1 MHHAQVCW
9 LCIVKIQTQ
18 ELTDPFLRRQHLDA
32 HENDQKIDDFRL
44 HKPDAFTKMYHCRIL
59 FIFFPVAQDTFLFPR
74 SKIKHH

>member
-32 HENDQKIDDFRL
+32 HEND
-44 HKPDAFTKMYHCRIL
+44 
-59 FIFFPVAQDTFLFPR
+59 
-74 SKIKHH
+74 